1 MSVVIRR
8 LGNKKFVFFIIL
20 KTKCDILHLVKLWQ
34 NSFVLLDGL
43 YYIHDYTMSVKR
55 KVGTEE
61 DGIVPGNARN
71 KSKKGKAV

>member
-1 MSVVIRR
+1 
-8 LGNKKFVFFIIL
+8 
-20 KTKCDILHLVKLWQ
+20 
-34 NSFVLLDGL
+34 
-43 YYIHDYTMSVKR
+43 MSVKR